1 LGAWRQETVNKNS
14 AKKRVSIPSS
24 VRDSVLRE
32 FHHRC
37 AICGADRPHIHHI
50 DENPGNNDLSNLL
63 PICPNCH
70 LTDQHNPTVPTDPEK
85 LALFRRYKDP
95 AILAPQFEPL
105 FARMRFL
112 ARITDSDSTEELE
125 KKARELEDFVTYLEM
140 GGFYS
145 KAILELLEAPSR
157 ARVRVLG
164 APPDPREEQEDRK
177 YEASYRQQLR
187 LAQPEVFR
195 LVIELLRYQKWTG
208 NQTPSLA
215 ADGWHRR

>member
-1 LGAWRQETVNKNS
+1 VESHKTVRTNS

-24 VRDSVLRE
+24 IRDSVLRE
-32 FHHRC
+32 FNHRC
-37 AICGADRPHIHHI
+37 AICGADRPQIHHI
-50 DENPGNNDLSNLL
+50 DEDPGNNDPGNLL

-70 LTDQHNPTVPTDPEK
+70 LTDQHNPTVPADPEK

-112 ARITDSDSTEELE
+112 ARIADADNTDELE
-125 KKARELEDFVTYLEM
+125 KKSRELEAFVIYLEM
-140 GGFYS
+140 GEFYS

-157 ARVRVLG
+157 ARVRLLDG
-164 APPDPREEQEDRK
+164 PPDPREEEDERK
-177 YEASYRQQLR
+177 FRESYRQQLR

-195 LVIELLRYQKWTG
+195 LVIELLRYQNWTG
-208 NQTPSLA
+208 SALA
-215 ADGWHRR
+215 ATGKR